1 MKKTN
6 KIIGAL
12 TGAVLTFAVFAG
24 TVPNVSAAD
33 NTQVIEQNYQ
43 GRGMG
48 MGMGMHLGRTNGNMR
63 DTIATFLG
71 MDRSQVIASRQA
83 GKSIVQIAK
92 EQGKSED
99 ELYNFILNQRKVQF
113 DQMVASGQ
121 VSAETA
127 AAHESVMKE
136 RIRENM
142 NRTDVGPN
150 CDGNNRNKR
159 MGYGKYK
166 GNGQGYRANNQ

>member
-24 TVPNVSAAD
+24 TVLTVSAAD
-33 NTQVIEQNYQ
+33 NTQVIKQNY
-43 GRGMG
+43 RGMG
-48 MGMGMHLGRTNGNMR
+48 IHLGRTDGNMK

-71 MDRSQVIASRQA
+71 MDSSQIMASRQA
-83 GKSIVQIAK
+83 GKSMVQIAN

-99 ELYNFILNQRKVQF
+99 ELYNFILSQRKIQI
-113 DQMVASGQ
+113 DKMVASGQ

-136 RIRENM
+136 RIKQNM
-142 NRTDVGPN
+142 TRTDVGPN
-150 CDGNNRNKR
+150 CDGNNRNKG
-159 MGYGKYK
+159 MGYGKHK

>member
-6 KIIGAL
+6 KIIGVL
-12 TGAVLTFAVFAG
+12 TGGALAFTLFVG
-24 TVPNVSAAD
+24 TVSNVSAAD
-33 NTQVIEQNYQ
+33 NTQVVQQNY
-43 GRGMG
+43 RG
-48 MGMGMHLGRTNGNMR
+48 MGMGMHLGRTYGNMQ

-83 GKSIVQIAK
+83 GKSILQLAK

-99 ELYNFILNQRKVQF
+99 ELYNFILSQRKAKI
-113 DQMVASGQ
+113 DELVASGQ

-127 AAHESVMKE
+127 AAHEAVMKE
-136 RIRENM
+136 RIRQNM
-142 NRTDVGPN
+142 NRTDVGLN
-150 CDGNNRNKR
+150 CDGKGRMR
-159 MGYGKYK
+159 DMGYGKHK